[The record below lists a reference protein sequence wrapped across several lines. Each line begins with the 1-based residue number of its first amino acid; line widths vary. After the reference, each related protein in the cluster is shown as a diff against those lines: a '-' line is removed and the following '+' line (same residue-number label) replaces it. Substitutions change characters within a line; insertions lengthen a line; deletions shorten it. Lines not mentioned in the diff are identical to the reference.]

1 MNIKEIN
8 MAELTEQQIEHL
20 KKLNAQAVKEVMTDK
35 GNIAFLNSSIKKF
48 IDDLKEQNKDC
59 EPAAYMMSGA
69 IMGYT
74 LCLYNKE
81 KELKNAYF
89 LRDDEQKRNR
99 VLEQKLKEE
108 ISKNQI
114 LEAVVLEINNV
125 IDGKAGLHTDT
136 ARIARIMSV
145 LNRNKGGEGD
155 GSST

>member
-1 MNIKEIN
+1 
-8 MAELTEQQIEHL
+8 MAELTEQKIEHFRR
-20 KKLNAQAVKEVMTDK
+20 LNAQAMKEVMTDK
-35 GNIAFLNSSIKKF
+35 GNIAFLNASIKKF
-48 IDDLKEQNKDC
+48 IDDLNAQSNEC

-74 LCLYNKE
+74 LCLYSKE

-99 VLEQKLKEE
+99 DLEKKLKEE

-125 IDGKAGLHTDT
+125 IDGKTGLHTDT